1 MPSRDLPS
9 RDIRQNRMRS
19 SQFSNA
25 ARRRF
30 LLGSAAALSS
40 VVLSNCARSI
50 GTTGSDST
58 SQSSTAG
65 RAATAADSQTLYIY
79 SWSSYIDDDLL
90 KAFEAKTG
98 IKAIADIYESNEV
111 MLAKLQAGGGN
122 QYSIIYPSDYMVT
135 QMVEADM
142 LTAIDKSFIQGLDQL
157 NSKWQSP
164 VYDADNTHSIPQS
177 WGTTGMI
184 YDSEKLGTDIANLDY
199 FWENKDNLNRQITL
213 LNDVRETMGAILKSL
228 GYSYNSTNPEEI
240 EAAYIRLVELRPAI
254 AAFLSTGWE
263 EQLASGDLSI
273 SMAYSVDALSLI
285 DENPNLTFVI
295 PNTGTSLW
303 TDTMAIPKTA
313 PNVDAAYEWINF
325 MLDSDNSVELVKR
338 LKFATPNQVAVDK
351 LPADLKSNEKIF
363 PPEQILTKCE
373 GIAPLPPEISDLYDR
388 YWTQITS
395 G

>member
-1 MPSRDLPS
+1 MPSDNVPS
-9 RDIRQNRMRS
+9 RNVRPNRMRS
-19 SQFSNA
+19 FQFSNA
-25 ARRRF
+25 TRRRF

-50 GTTGSDST
+50 GTTGSDSA
-58 SQSSTAG
+58 SQSSTTEG
-65 RAATAADSQTLYIY
+65 TTSATNTQTLHIY

-90 KAFEAKTG
+90 KAFETKTG

-135 QMVEADM
+135 QMVEAEM
-142 LTAIDKSFIQGLDQL
+142 LTAIDKSLLQGLDQL
-157 NSKWQSP
+157 NPKWQSP
-164 VYDADNTHSIPQS
+164 VYDTDNTHSVPYA

-184 YDSEKLGTDIANLDY
+184 YDSEKLGTDIASLDY
-199 FWENKDNLNRQITL
+199 FWENKDSLGRQITL
-213 LNDVRETMGAILKSL
+213 LNDVRETMGAVLKSL

-240 EAAYIRLVELRPAI
+240 EAAYTRLVELRPAI

-263 EQLASGDLSI
+263 EQLASGDLAI
-273 SMAYSVDALSLI
+273 SMAYSVDALYLI

-295 PNTGTSLW
+295 PDTGTSLW
-303 TDTMAIPKTA
+303 TDTIAIPRTA
-313 PNVDAAYEWINF
+313 PNVEAAYEWINF

-351 LPADLKSNEKIF
+351 LPSDLKRNEKLF
-363 PPEQILTKCE
+363 PPEQILAKC
-373 GIAPLPPEISDLYDR
+373 APLPEEISDLYDR